1 MNITI
6 ISPKNN
12 FPGLPQFK
20 RIDLAK
26 ISLAFEKIRLENFIF
41 EFIPILGSLCGL
53 IYGIEFLMQAAE
65 MALLQ
70 RQRYIKATGKSTDL
84 CIKDI
89 AEALRL
95 VKAGGYRKAGYKDA
109 AQTALGLLLGK
120 QNLFACRK
128 GISLEW
134 LFSQNTILHAH
145 SLTNP
150 VQCQTLLIFLL
161 YWFYRRAKLG
171 GQPNRIRH
179 VLIIDDSSRFTGSVR
194 PQFERQGYTSVLGHI
209 FSVLR
214 EAGIVVV
221 FVNQLATQI
230 DPSALSLI
238 RNIMVIG
245 NINGE
250 ENLRIIKNCMS
261 LDNGRAHDIIG
272 FKVQESL
279 FFGSGSNFP
288 HPIHGWVP
296 RVELPENCTTDYK
309 DDYSALIEPWHPLT
323 DIPQTESPQ
332 QPEVVNQKQEPAGN
346 LQQA

>member
-1 MNITI
+1 MKITI
-6 ISPKNN
+6 ISPKSN
-12 FPGLPQFK
+12 FPGLPQFR
-20 RIDLAK
+20 RIDLSTT
-26 ISLAFEKIRLENFIF
+26 SLALTSHENIPLRDFAF
-41 EFIPILGSLCGL
+41 EFVPILGSLCGL

-214 EAGIVVV
+214 EAGIVVR
-221 FVNQLATQI
+221 
-230 DPSALSLI
+230 S
-238 RNIMVIG
+238 
-245 NINGE
+245 E
-250 ENLRIIKNCMS
+250 ER
-261 LDNGRAHDIIG
+261 
-272 FKVQESL
+272 
-279 FFGSGSNFP
+279 
-288 HPIHGWVP
+288 
-296 RVELPENCTTDYK
+296 RVGKECR
-309 DDYSALIEPWHPLT
+309 SRW
-323 DIPQTESPQ
+323 SPYH
-332 QPEVVNQKQEPAGN
+332 
-346 LQQA
+346 